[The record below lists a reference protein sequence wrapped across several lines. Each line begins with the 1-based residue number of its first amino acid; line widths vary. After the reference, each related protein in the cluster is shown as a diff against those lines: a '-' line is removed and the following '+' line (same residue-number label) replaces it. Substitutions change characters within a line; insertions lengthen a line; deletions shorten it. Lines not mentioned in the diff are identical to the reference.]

1 MADPRSLPLFKC
13 PSCGAL
19 YQVVKA
25 EAGPETVDHKITC
38 RVCSGPLAG
47 REEKYVLKYFLLRK
61 GGRLDPRHARQARQ
75 GSRLEKGGRSRPR
88 RPR

>member
-13 PSCGAL
+13 PSCGAV

-38 RVCSGPLAG
+38 RVCKGSLAP
-47 REEKYVLKYFLLRK
+47 REGQHVLKYFPLRK
-61 GGRLDPRHARQARQ
+61 GGRLDARQARQ
-75 GSRLEKGGRSRPR
+75 VRAKRKAAEAAPDTPR
-88 RPR
+88 AA

>member
-1 MADPRSLPLFKC
+1 MGDPRSLPHFKC

-19 YQVVKA
+19 YQVVEA

-38 RVCSGPLAG
+38 RVCGGPLAA
-47 REEKYVLKYFLLRK
+47 REGPCVLKYFLLRK
-61 GGRLDPRHARQARQ
+61 GGRVDARHARQ
-75 GSRLEKGGRSRPR
+75 GSRQAKGGPPAAPR